1 MVPGSPL
8 HSAGFAILLGVSS
21 WHLAVTPAASSTD
34 ERTRGSTRVR
44 VPVSFANHTALPASE
59 QNIILGDA

>member
-34 ERTRGSTRVR
+34 ERTRGEYPSMGTRL
-44 VPVSFANHTALPASE
+44 FC
-59 QNIILGDA
+59 